1 MQLYAAQPTFAYGYV
16 KFEKEVIILLNKRTF
31 GEITFDIFNVLIMI
45 FMMVVSIYPILY
57 VLFASLSEASQLIQF
72 QGILTHPLG
81 KINFES
87 YKTVFSDPKIMVGY
101 INTIIVVVGGVS
113 INIVLSSLGAYC
125 LSRKHVFWNG
135 LFTKMIIVTMVFSGG
150 IIPLFLT
157 IKDFGLYDTRLAL
170 VLPVAINTYNLII
183 MRTAFAQIPESLS
196 ESAKLDGA
204 GHVTILFRIVLPL
217 SKAVLAVMVLYYG
230 VSHWNSWA
238 SAVMFIRDPS
248 KMPLQ
253 AILREILLQNQT
265 TDMMNGI
272 GEADR
277 FSVSETIKYATVIIA
292 TVPIL
297 ALYPFLQKY
306 FQKGVMIG
314 SVKG

>member
-1 MQLYAAQPTFAYGYV
+1 M
-16 KFEKEVIILLNKRTF
+16 ISLLNKRTI
-31 GEITFDIFNVLIMI
+31 GERIFDTFNILFMVFVMI
-45 FMMVVSIYPILY
+45 ISLYPIMY

-72 QGILTHPLG
+72 QGILLHPLG
-81 KINFES
+81 KINFEA
-87 YKTVFSDPKIMVGY
+87 YKTVFADPKIMTGY
-101 INTIIVVVGGVS
+101 MNTLIVVVGGVV
-113 INIVLSSLGAYC
+113 INILLSSLGAYC
-125 LSRKHVFWNG
+125 LSRKNIFWNG
-135 LFTKMIIVTMVFSGG
+135 LFTKIIIVTMVFSGG
-150 IIPLFLT
+150 IIPMFLT

-204 GHVTILFRIVLPL
+204 GHMTILFRIVLPL

-230 VSHWNSWA
+230 VSHWNAWA
-238 SAVMFIRDPS
+238 NAVMFIRSPG

-253 AILREILLQNQT
+253 AILREILLRNQT
-265 TDMMNGI
+265 TDMVSGI

-277 FSVSETIKYATVIIA
+277 FSVSETIKYATIIIA
-292 TVPIL
+292 TLPIL
-297 ALYPFLQKY
+297 VLYPFLQKY